1 MLSNKQAHRILL
13 DSLAKTM
20 TIREVVTQIIK
31 TRQNNAI
38 IESDFLI
45 AIKVIL
51 QEIEILYKSVLK
63 FRIFVFWLL
72 LFPT

>member
-13 DSLAKTM
+13 DSLTKTM
-20 TIREVVTQIIK
+20 TIRKVVTQIIK

-45 AIKVIL
+45 EIKVIL

>member
-13 DSLAKTM
+13 DSLTKTM
-20 TIREVVTQIIK
+20 TIRKVVTQIIK

>member
-20 TIREVVTQIIK
+20 TIRKVVTQIIK

-51 QEIEILYKSVLK
+51 QEIEILFKSVLK

>member
-13 DSLAKTM
+13 DSLTKTM
-20 TIREVVTQIIK
+20 TIRKVVTQIIK

-51 QEIEILYKSVLK
+51 QEIEILFKSVLK

>member
-13 DSLAKTM
+13 DSLTKTM
-20 TIREVVTQIIK
+20 TIRKVVTQIIK

-51 QEIEILYKSVLK
+51 QEIEILYQFVLK

>member
-20 TIREVVTQIIK
+20 TIRKVVTQIIK

-51 QEIEILYKSVLK
+51 QEIEILYKSILK

>member
-13 DSLAKTM
+13 DSLAKIM
-20 TIREVVTQIIK
+20 TIRKVVTQIIK

>member
-20 TIREVVTQIIK
+20 TIRKVVTQIIK